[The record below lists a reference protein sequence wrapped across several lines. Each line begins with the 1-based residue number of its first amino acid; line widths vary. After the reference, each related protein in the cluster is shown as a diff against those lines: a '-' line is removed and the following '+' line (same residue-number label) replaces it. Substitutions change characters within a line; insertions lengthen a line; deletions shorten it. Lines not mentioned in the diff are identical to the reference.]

1 MKRGE
6 VWDIDFPGVGRHPGV
21 VLTNDVLLSRLG
33 SFTVALVT
41 HTQGPAGTHIPVGET
56 EGCDDSF
63 VNATDIH
70 TVRSKHFHSRR
81 GELNWPKNSAL
92 NQAVI
97 RALDLDQPV

>member
-6 VWDIDFPGVGRHPGV
+6 IWDIDFPGVGRHPGV
-21 VLTNDVLLSRLG
+21 ILTNDVLLNRLG

-41 HTQGPAGTHIPVGET
+41 HTPGPPSTHLSIADA

-63 VNATDIH
+63 INVTDLH
-70 TVRSKHFHSRR
+70 TVKTQHFHRRR
-81 GELNWPKNSAL
+81 GEISWPKTVQL

-97 RALDLDQPV
+97 RALDLDQPA